1 MDLCRVPHIINA
13 FCTFHEYFFLIIY
26 WALFCRRHAAEHL
39 LIKSG
44 CKHKFIIVEYEIFL
58 LISLL
63 LTLDPPDLCLGKN
76 CNNHGSCNQGVCTCT
91 QGYTGDNCQSELK
104 IVVVFIYL
112 HLRLKTQQAQCQA
125 IIYIEDIEDI
135 HTNLIYKNT
144 TVIIHLLYV
153 CKVGKAIKV

>member
-1 MDLCRVPHIINA
+1 MYIKYFLKAHFCQTCFERPLVYNDQTVTRPLMVVIYKFNCTMKNIRFISSVPA
-13 FCTFHEYFFLIIY
+13 
-26 WALFCRRHAAEHL
+26 
-39 LIKSG
+39 
-44 CKHKFIIVEYEIFL
+44 
-58 LISLL
+58 
-63 LTLDPPDLCLGKN
+63 PPDLCLGKN

-153 CKVGKAIKV
+153 CKVGMAIKV